1 LIARFL
7 NRLTGAASPASTPA
21 PRRQRLMLT
30 LPSPLIYA
38 VGDVHGC
45 YDELVEVQARIVAD
59 AAGHVGPK
67 VMVLLGDYV
76 DRGPR
81 SADVLDLLL
90 GAPPPGFR
98 RICLAGNHDDL
109 MLRFTEDP
117 ATHMNWLKYG
127 GDTTLRSYGLD
138 IAHLVRT
145 VEPSRL
151 KGIVL
156 EAIPQ
161 AHLAFLDRLPV
172 ALVCGGF
179 LFVHAGMKPGVQ
191 LSDQT
196 DHDLMYMREP
206 FLSEGPGLAATVVHG
221 HTPAQDVTWGAN
233 RIGIDTGAY
242 MTGKLSVL
250 RIHGQRATVL

>member
-1 LIARFL
+1 MIARFL
-7 NRLTGAASPASTPA
+7 TRLTGAVASTGQAP
-21 PRRQRLMLT
+21 PRRQRLILT

-38 VGDVHGC
+38 IGDVHGC
-45 YDELVEVQARIVAD
+45 YDELVAAQERIVAD

-81 SADVLDLLL
+81 SAEVIDLLR
-90 GAPPPGFR
+90 GEPPAGFR

-109 MLRFTEDP
+109 MLRFLEDP

-138 IAHLVRT
+138 IAHLLRT

-151 KGIVL
+151 RGIVN
-156 EAIPQ
+156 EGVPQ
-161 AHLAFLDRLPV
+161 EHVTFLDRLPV

-191 LSDQT
+191 LFDQT

-221 HTPAQDVTWGAN
+221 HTPSQDVTYGAN